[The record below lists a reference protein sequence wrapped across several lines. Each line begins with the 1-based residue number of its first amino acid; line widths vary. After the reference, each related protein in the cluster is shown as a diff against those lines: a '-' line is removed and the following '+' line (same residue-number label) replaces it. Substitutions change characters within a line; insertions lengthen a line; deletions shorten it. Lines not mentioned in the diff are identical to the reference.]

1 MEKAIYMRYSLQCM
15 YKSKRRKDTYLA
27 IGKKLNYY
35 LST

>member
-15 YKSKRRKDTYLA
+15 YKSKRRKDKYA
-27 IGKKLNYY
+27 EIEKLNYY